1 MRSSNPLTRRT
12 DFRRDETLDAAR
24 SFSDFKTGAAAMNPT
39 RKAVCLL
46 VVEDEGLIRLLLA
59 TELEQSGFEVL
70 ATDSASAALEAVRNS
85 PEAFQALVT
94 EVELDSPLS
103 GFDVARRCREVQPQM
118 PVVYIDGGCE
128 QLFQREGEPGA
139 VLLSRPSAASR
150 LVGVLCELFDPPER
164 PLESGLGE
172 ARL

>member
-1 MRSSNPLTRRT
+1 MDPN
-12 DFRRDETLDAAR
+12 
-24 SFSDFKTGAAAMNPT
+24 

-85 PEAFQALVT
+85 PDAFQALVT
-94 EVELDSPLS
+94 DVDLGCPLS
-103 GFDVARRCREVQPQM
+103 GFDVARRCREVSPEM

-128 QLFQREGEPGA
+128 QLFHSQGEPGA

-150 LVGVLCELFDPPER
+150 LVGVLCDLFGPPDRGAGFPEGVR
-164 PLESGLGE
+164 ASP
-172 ARL
+172 